1 VGFAESQAPRASA
14 GDLRYTPPMPFE
26 SLAPALLLAAPRL
39 RDPNFDRSVILL
51 GRHEEEGAL
60 GWVLNGTAL
69 APVGEMLR
77 SAELVPRGVQI
88 PSTAAF
94 RRPACVGGPV
104 HAESGWLLYRSATAS
119 FVGELSIGDDLA
131 VCSNPRAVE
140 AIVQGD
146 EPRDF
151 RLVLGYAGWG
161 PGQLEGELREGVWL
175 PSPADLSLILD
186 TEPETLWDRAFREAT
201 GVPPESFQGASWGI
215 A

>member
-1 VGFAESQAPRASA
+1 MA
-14 GDLRYTPPMPFE
+14 FE
-26 SLAPALLLAAPRL
+26 SLAPTLLLAAPRL
-39 RDPNFDRSVILL
+39 KDPNFDRSVILL

-60 GWVLNGTAL
+60 GWVLNGAAL

-77 SAELVPRGVQI
+77 SAELVPEGMEL
-88 PSTAAF
+88 PSTEAF
-94 RRPACVGGPV
+94 RRRACVGGPV
-104 HAESGWLLYRSATAS
+104 HLESGWLLYRRASAT
-119 FVGELSIGDDLA
+119 FRGELSIGDELA
-131 VCSNPRAVE
+131 VCSNPSAVE

-175 PSPADLSLILD
+175 PSSADPGLIFEI
-186 TEPETLWDRAFREAT
+186 EPERLWDAVFKET
-201 GVPPESFQGASWGI
+201 TGASPLLTMQGSSWGL